1 MSWPSLIAV
10 AVALAMDAVAV
21 AIVTGLA
28 PLPLCG
34 RRVFR
39 LAFHFG
45 LFQGLMP
52 VLGWWLG
59 VAVSTY
65 VASVDHWIAF
75 GLLVFV
81 GGKMLRESRS
91 PDHERKA
98 VTDTTRGWSL
108 ILLSVAT
115 SLDAMAV
122 GLTLALL
129 EMPILVPALVI
140 GVVTATLSAL
150 AMAAGRRLGLMWG
163 RRVEAL
169 GGVVLILIGLHILGE
184 HLGLLP

>member
-1 MSWPSLIAV
+1 MNWPSLIAI
-10 AVALAMDAVAV
+10 AVALAMDAVTV
-21 AIVTGLA
+21 AIVTGLS
-28 PLPLCG
+28 PLPLSG

-52 VLGWWLG
+52 VIGWSLG
-59 VAVSTY
+59 VAVVSY
-65 VASVDHWIAF
+65 VAFIDHWIVF

-81 GGKMLRESRS
+81 GGKMLRESRR
-91 PDHERKA
+91 PDHRRKA
-98 VTDTTRGWSL
+98 VTDTTRGWPL
-108 ILLSVAT
+108 VLLSVAT

-122 GLTLALL
+122 GLSLALL
-129 EMPILVPALVI
+129 EMPILLPALVI
-140 GVVTATLSAL
+140 GVVTAVLSAL
-150 AMAAGRRLGLMWG
+150 GMVGGRRLGVMWG

-169 GGVVLILIGLHILGE
+169 GGLVLILIGLHILAK